1 MPHTATCSAVIGV
14 VLMVARH
21 ANLAGM
27 RHAACGMRKTAH
39 GKAAT
44 KRERERAAM
53 GTGSP
58 QETTILRSLLYFTIF
73 LAGLAARTHTG
84 TTHTQAQAHTT
95 QFVLQPAAGQL
106 SWPRVGLLWRS
117 RLTTHLSIAPTPVP
131 ATVTTP
137 ATISVPPPASSPAS
151 LAA

>member
-44 KRERERAAM
+44 KRERESSNGDWVAA
-53 GTGSP
+53 GDNHLELST
-58 QETTILRSLLYFTIF
+58 LLYYFSSRISCPH
-73 LAGLAARTHTG
+73 THTL
-84 TTHTQAQAHTT
+84 AHTA

-137 ATISVPPPASSPAS
+137 ATISVPPPASSPAF